1 VLEKIIN
8 YKGRLIMCKAKQY
21 SEQLLNIYKSI
32 EEDINTYDIELRKTE
47 GYLQDIMHIIENE
60 NFNASEGYKL
70 SKMIKDARIERR
82 DLKNEIE
89 TLNILK
95 KTYIQM
101 SKKQLNKTSESIKE
115 KDKQL
120 GELKEKKIYV
130 PRTLKTTN
138 LKLVVSR

>member
-1 VLEKIIN
+1 
-8 YKGRLIMCKAKQY
+8 MCKAKQY
-21 SEQLLNIYKSI
+21 SEQLLNIYKNI
-32 EEDINTYDIELRKTE
+32 EEDLNTYDIELRKTE
-47 GYLQDIMHIIENE
+47 GYLQDVMHIIENE

-70 SKMIKDARIERR
+70 SKMIKDARIQRR

-101 SKKQLNKTSESIKE
+101 SKKQLSKTSENIQE

-120 GELKEKKIYV
+120 AELKEKTVYV